1 MPHHLIS
8 AAAAASSDDDANMLF
23 TKHYRFT
30 VIILGVYTPVYFI
43 GAHVI
48 ELLAEGGADKGE
60 SVCE

>member
-1 MPHHLIS
+1 MPHHLIN
-8 AAAAASSDDDANMLF
+8 AAAAASSDDDANMLH

-48 ELLAEGGADKGE
+48 ELLAEGRTDEGE
-60 SVCE
+60 CVCK